1 MCLKKGLTIAPYF
14 YTYNNIKI
22 RKRKDTCTKFSLRD
36 KMERGGA
43 MASRLTQIPAGSCG
57 VVVKARKSP
66 RLQAIGLVPGAEV
79 RCKYKSQGTMVL
91 EIGNRWIA
99 LRRKALRGVWVDY

>member
-1 MCLKKGLTIAPYF
+1 MIAPYF
-14 YTYNNIKI
+14 YANYLFHYSIEE
-22 RKRKDTCTKFSLRD
+22 RKRKDARTKIPLSNR
-36 KMERGGA
+36 MERGGA
-43 MASRLTQIPAGSCG
+43 MAGRLNWIPAGSCG
-57 VVVKARKSP
+57 VIVKARKSP

-99 LRRKALRGVWVDY
+99 LRRRALRGVWVDY